1 MLFVM
6 VPLERAVSRIFNAKW
21 AKIRRFL
28 PIQRIDFLLWSVQ
41 GAIINVYLFP
51 KGVYKTARIIW
62 ALSTC
67 MPVTASLFMWVMQV
81 HVILPPSARPQR
93 TLIRGV
99 LFDRRHLQA
108 VGALADHYVNKSYL
122 VCQ

>member
-51 KGVYKTARIIW
+51 KGVYKTAHIIW

-81 HVILPPSARPQR
+81 HVILPPSVRPQR

-108 VGALADHYVNKSYL
+108 VAALADHYVNKSYL